1 MTPGNSNGNG
11 KGLPTSTTIDF
22 EVRAPF
28 KIMEDNRRRFIR
40 IDIEEPVSFSV
51 LKTDDGGFWP
61 DCDGPTGNGEIINIS
76 AGGMLMFVTEPLL
89 ANTLVSMSMQLTG
102 CDPIDNIL
110 GKVKR
115 VDVDSGGYL
124 VGIESITREQL
135 TDNLSSAE
143 IDQIPK
149 ELSSFNERLRTLLND
164 YVYSRKLNEDE

>member
-1 MTPGNSNGNG
+1 MTSGNANG

-22 EVRAPF
+22 EVREPF

-40 IDIEEPVSFSV
+40 IDIEEPVSFAV
-51 LKTDDGGFWP
+51 IKTDDGGFWP
-61 DCDGPTGNGEIINIS
+61 ETDGPTGQGEIINIS
-76 AGGMLMFVTEPLL
+76 AGGMLIFVNEPLL

-102 CDPIDNIL
+102 CEPIDNIL

-115 VDVDSGGYL
+115 VDMDSGGYL

-135 TDNLSSAE
+135 ADNLSNAE
-143 IDQIPK
+143 IERIPK
-149 ELSSFNERLRTLLND
+149 ELSSFNERLRALLNN